1 MSLIALGAVG
11 FAAPAMLVAQA
22 TAQVEKELRDA
33 LDQYSTALESLDV
46 EAVKKIQ
53 PSIDTRNLER
63 AFRDMQALDVDID
76 DIDILS
82 VDASTARVSCRVT
95 QTLTPRAG
103 SQQTSEVPRVMRL
116 RKADDAWV
124 IDGFER

>member
-1 MSLIALGAVG
+1 MV
-11 FAAPAMLVAQA
+11 VAQP

-53 PSIDTRNLER
+53 PSIDARNLER

-76 DIDILS
+76 DVDILS
-82 VDASTARVSCRVT
+82 ADASTARVSCRVT

-103 SQQTSEVPRVMRL
+103 SQQTSEVSRVMRL